1 MGSTGRVQVLP
12 RVPMEDGLV
21 GPRHICQHEFARLGL
36 SRTRLTCNDNRLVLL
51 ICDQLLERILCYH
64 EEVRARVL
72 NEDAWPGC
80 CLSADLRAI
89 VAHLLSILDGED
101 RQALVGVHADQDWS
115 TDLRENIA
123 LLLESFLNVEED

>member
-1 MGSTGRVQVLP
+1 MSGARRVQVLP
-12 RVPMEDGLV
+12 RVPMEDGLM
-21 GPRHICQHEFARLGL
+21 GPRHIRQHKLARLSL
-36 SRTRLTCNDNRLVLL
+36 SRTRLTGNDNRLVLL
-51 ICDQLLERILCYH
+51 ICDQLLERILGYH

-80 CLSADLRAI
+80 CLSANLRAI
-89 VAHLLSILDGED
+89 VTHLLSILHGED

-115 TDLRENIA
+115 TDLGEYIA